1 MFRTA
6 SRALRQQRRCLY
18 QPVAVQLAPRTISYG
33 AAHMSSTLAPIQPP
47 LPSTNPTDAF
57 QLLKESE
64 KPDAEQEIFDQQIQQ
79 VKEWWSSPRYK
90 GIKRPYT
97 PQDVVSKRGSLQ
109 QVYPSSLMAR
119 KLFNLL
125 EERYSQGQ
133 PVHTS
138 RSLRNHTSILSVLI
152 FFSQSGCC

>member
-6 SRALRQQRRCLY
+6 ARALRQQRRCVR
-18 QPVAVQLAPRTISYG
+18 QPVVSQLAPRTVSYG
-33 AAHMSSTLAPIQPP
+33 AAHMSSTLAPVQPP
-47 LPSTNPTDAF
+47 LPSTRPTDSF

-64 KPDAEQEIFDQQIQQ
+64 KPDAEQEIFDQQVQQ

-90 GIKRPYT
+90 GIKRPYS
-97 PQDVVSKRGSLQ
+97 PEDVVSKRGSLQ

-125 EERYSQGQ
+125 EERHSEKQ

-138 RSLRNHTSILSVLI
+138 RSSKQYPQLTSVLI
-152 FFSQSGCC
+152 LLSSSGCC

>member
-6 SRALRQQRRCLY
+6 ARALRQQRRCIP
-18 QPVAVQLAPRTISYG
+18 QPVVSRLATRTVGYG
-33 AAHMSSTLAPIQPP
+33 AAHMSSTLAPVQPP
-47 LPSTNPTDAF
+47 LPSTRPTDSF

-64 KPDAEQEIFDQQIQQ
+64 KPDAEQEIFDQQIQE

-90 GIKRPYT
+90 GIKRPYS
-97 PQDVVSKRGSLQ
+97 PEDVVSKRGSLQ

-125 EERYSQGQ
+125 EERYSQKQ

-138 RSLRNHTSILSVLI
+138 RLPSKISNIQFNTDLLPS
-152 FFSQSGCC
+152 SGCC

>member
-6 SRALRQQRRCLY
+6 SRAVRQQRRHLY
-18 QPVAVQLAPRTISYG
+18 KPVASQFASPTVSYG
-33 AAHMSSTLAPIQPP
+33 AAHMASMLAPVQPP
-47 LPSTNPTDAF
+47 LPSTRPTDSF

-97 PQDVVSKRGSLQ
+97 PEDVVSKRGSLQ

-125 EERYSQGQ
+125 EERHSEEQ

-138 RSLRNHTSILSVLI
+138 RCFNNTSLLLSILIEVT
-152 FFSQSGCC
+152 